1 MAEQIEPE
9 KQKLIIIWQERPAEK
24 TLKRLTQN
32 HPSLEIVFYYGA
44 SIATDIPAH
53 IIQDTTF
60 LVTYHHLPNP
70 RDAPSLKLVQFISSG
85 TEHVLHHPIYTETS
99 IPLTNSAGVHGC
111 QIAEWVVM
119 AVLMHSHHFPDLGK
133 WQREHKWGS
142 SGEIKQ
148 VKDLCGQRL
157 GVLGYGSIGRQVA
170 RVCQALG
177 MNVIAYTANPRLTP
191 ESRID
196 RGFAMQ
202 GTGDPDGSIP
212 DAWYSGLN
220 KQSLHEFLG
229 QDIDFLV
236 VSLPL
241 TQDTT
246 RLLGEEEFAILG
258 RNRNAFISNVSRGEI
273 FDQDALVAAVKKSP
287 EEGGLRGV
295 ALDVTD
301 PEPLPANSELWDLPN
316 VLITP
321 HVSGRSLAYNERVFQ
336 ILDENLTRLES
347 KDDLINVI
355 GRDRRAS
362 GFFGNSL
369 SGYSKS

>member
-1 MAEQIEPE
+1 
-9 KQKLIIIWQERPAEK
+9 
-24 TLKRLTQN
+24 
-32 HPSLEIVFYYGA
+32 
-44 SIATDIPAH
+44 
-53 IIQDTTF
+53 
-60 LVTYHHLPNP
+60 
-70 RDAPSLKLVQFISSG
+70 
-85 TEHVLHHPIYTETS
+85 
-99 IPLTNSAGVHGC
+99 
-111 QIAEWVVM
+111 M

-157 GVLGYGSIGRQVA
+157 GVLGYGSIGRQGTRLSLHSLKSMALNICFRHHATFFTHKLISSQTPVA